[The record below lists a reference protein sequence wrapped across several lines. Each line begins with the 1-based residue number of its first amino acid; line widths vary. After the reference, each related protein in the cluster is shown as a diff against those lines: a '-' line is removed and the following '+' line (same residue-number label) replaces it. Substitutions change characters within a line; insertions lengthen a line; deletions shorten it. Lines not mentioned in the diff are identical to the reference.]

1 MLGVHF
7 DIDLPAQDAQ
17 ICMFTCY
24 FEGNNISS
32 RLFTTADTKKE
43 DSSEN
48 ESIVE
53 KTRERTGLNLP
64 LNQKYKKC
72 ANVKIKAKNKKKE
85 AQARY
90 ERQRKEAAK
99 QRQQELEANQKQ
111 LEAGKWTKDQ
121 IMNCDLD

>member
-1 MLGVHF
+1 M
-7 DIDLPAQDAQ
+7 
-17 ICMFTCY
+17 ICQLRTCKYVTCY

-32 RLFTTADTKKE
+32 RTFTTADTKKE

-53 KTRERTGLNLP
+53 KTRERTGLHLP

-72 ANVKIKAKNKKKE
+72 AYVKIKAKNKKKE

-90 ERQRKEAAK
+90 ERKKAAK